1 MNGNKFNYYDITDGW
16 RGYKSN
22 LNATQCQT
30 MCIQNSSCLFAIH
43 FFRNQFIATDQS
55 NTKNRKPLNNALN
68 NTCVLR
74 NEFKI
79 EYGTQKD
86 SSSNIYYLIGI
97 FVFLITRFFILLDPP
112 F

>member
-1 MNGNKFNYYDITDGW
+1 MNVNKFNYYDITGGW
-16 RGYKSN
+16 RDYKSN
-22 LNATQCQT
+22 LNATECRQS
-30 MCIQNSSCLFAIH
+30 CILNSSCLFAIH
-43 FFRNQFIATDQS
+43 FFRNQNQNSDTR
-55 NTKNRKPLNNALN
+55 NRKPLNNAPI

-74 NEFKI
+74 NELNI